1 VSLKGFSQN
10 VIKQKTQDST
20 KIQLTESIAKLVI
33 KDLIQGDGVKKELS
47 LTLDK
52 IKLFE
57 QKVILMDSV
66 VENLNSQINNFNG
79 ILTTKSS
86 QLSLSQELS
95 KKLQTDLK
103 KQKLKNKITIG
114 SGILGMVVVA
124 IIMK

>member
-1 VSLKGFSQN
+1 MSLKGFSQN

>member
-1 VSLKGFSQN
+1 LKGFSQN